1 MTKNPATESRRSAEE
16 IRAASVYARKNR
28 LPTSP
33 LNAIIER
40 TDIVRARRLVVK
52 VGSSSL
58 TRPDGG
64 LDLEYID
71 RLVDVLA
78 ARRARGDQI
87 VLVTSGSIAAGV
99 GILSLT
105 SRPRDLATA
114 QAAASV
120 GQGML
125 LQHYAASFAR
135 HGQHVGQILLTA
147 EDLIRPQH
155 YKNALRSLERLLEL
169 GVVPI
174 VNENDAVATHEIRFG
189 DNDRLA
195 ALVANLVAAQ
205 VLVLL
210 TDVDGLYTA
219 PPREPGARLVPSV
232 GNPEELSDYRV
243 SAGGSTV
250 GTGGMATKLDAAMI
264 ATHSG
269 VPVLLANAE
278 KVDEALRL
286 GRVGTWFS
294 VADHRRSNKRLWLAW
309 VADTTGKIRMDAG
322 AAHAVIDGKR
332 SLLAAGVTGVKGD
345 FEAGDP
351 VDLVGPDGV
360 VLARGMA
367 GYDAKDVARMAG
379 KSSVQLRVEM
389 GDAFSRPVVHRDDLA
404 PRHLTAS
411 GDGGPESPA

>member
-1 MTKNPATESRRSAEE
+1 MTRNPAEEVARSASE
-16 IRAASVYARKNR
+16 IREASEHARRNR

-58 TRPDGG
+58 TLPGGG
-64 LDLEYID
+64 LNLEFID
-71 RLVDVLA
+71 QLVDVLA
-78 ARRARGDQI
+78 ARRARGHQV
-87 VLVTSGSIAAGV
+87 VLVTSGAIAAGM
-99 GILSLT
+99 GPLGLT
-105 SRPRDLATA
+105 TRPTDLATA
-114 QAAASV
+114 QATASV
-120 GQGML
+120 GQGL
-125 LQHYAASFAR
+125 LVQHYSASFAR
-135 HGQHVGQILLTA
+135 HGQQVGQVLLTA

-155 YKNALRSLERLLEL
+155 YQNALRSLERLLDL

-210 TDVDGLYTA
+210 TDVDGLYTT
-219 PPREPGARLVPSV
+219 PPSEPGARLVAAV
-232 GNPEELSDYRV
+232 GSPEELADYRV
-243 SAGGSTV
+243 SGRGSAV

-278 KVDEALRL
+278 KVGEALRE
-286 GRVGTWFS
+286 GRVGTWFA

-309 VADTTGKIRMDAG
+309 VAETHGQILLDSG
-322 AAHAVIDGKR
+322 AARAVIDDKR
-332 SLLAAGVTGVKGD
+332 SLLAAGVTGVRGD

-351 VDLVGPDGV
+351 VDLVDPDGV

-367 GYDAKDVARMAG
+367 GYGAKDVARMAG
-379 KSSVQLRVEM
+379 RSSVQLRVEL

-404 PRHLTAS
+404 PRHLTAT
-411 GDGGPESPA
+411 GA

>member
-1 MTKNPATESRRSAEE
+1 MTRNPAEEVARSASE
-16 IRAASVYARKNR
+16 IREASEHARRNR

-58 TRPDGG
+58 TLPGGG
-64 LDLEYID
+64 LNLEFID
-71 RLVDVLA
+71 QLVDVLA
-78 ARRARGDQI
+78 ARRARGHQV
-87 VLVTSGSIAAGV
+87 VLVTSGAIAAGM
-99 GILSLT
+99 GPLGLT
-105 SRPRDLATA
+105 TRPTDLATA
-114 QAAASV
+114 QATASV
-120 GQGML
+120 GQGL
-125 LQHYAASFAR
+125 LVQHYSASFAR
-135 HGQHVGQILLTA
+135 HGQQVGQVLLTA

-155 YKNALRSLERLLEL
+155 YQNALRSLERLLDL

-195 ALVANLVAAQ
+195 ALVANLVAA
-205 VLVLL
+205 
-210 TDVDGLYTA
+210 
-219 PPREPGARLVPSV
+219 V
-232 GNPEELSDYRV
+232 GSPEELADYRV
-243 SAGGSTV
+243 SGRGSAV

-278 KVDEALRL
+278 KVGEALRE
-286 GRVGTWFS
+286 GRVGTWFA

-309 VADTTGKIRMDAG
+309 VAETHGQILLDSG
-322 AAHAVIDGKR
+322 AARAVIDDKR
-332 SLLAAGVTGVKGD
+332 SLLAAGVTGVRGD

-351 VDLVGPDGV
+351 VDLVDPDGV

-367 GYDAKDVARMAG
+367 GYGAKDVARMAG
-379 KSSVQLRVEM
+379 RSSVQLRVEL

-404 PRHLTAS
+404 PRHLTAT
-411 GDGGPESPA
+411 GA

>member
-1 MTKNPATESRRSAEE
+1 MTSNPAAEVRRSAEE
-16 IRAASVYARKNR
+16 IRTASEHARKNR
-28 LPTSP
+28 LPTAP

-40 TDIVRARRLVVK
+40 TDIVRARRIVVK

-64 LDLEYID
+64 LNLEFID

-78 ARRARGDQI
+78 ARRARGHQV
-87 VLVTSGSIAAGV
+87 VLVTSGAIAAGIEPL
-99 GILSLT
+99 GLT
-105 SRPRDLATA
+105 ARPSDLATA

-120 GQGML
+120 GQGL
-125 LQHYAASFAR
+125 LIQHYTNSFAR
-135 HGQHVGQILLTA
+135 HGQKVGQVLLTA

-155 YKNALRSLERLLEL
+155 YRNALRSLERLLDL

-195 ALVANLVAAQ
+195 ALVSNLVAAQ

-210 TDVDGLYTA
+210 TDVDGLHTA
-219 PPREPGARLVPSV
+219 PPKEPGSRLVPVV
-232 GNPEELSDYRV
+232 GGPEELADYRV
-243 SAGGSTV
+243 SGQGSAV

-269 VPVLLANAE
+269 VPVLLASAE
-278 KVDEALRL
+278 KVEEALRE
-286 GRVGTWFS
+286 GRVGTWFA

-309 VADTTGKIRMDAG
+309 VARTNGQILLDSG
-322 AAHAVIDGKR
+322 AARAVIDDKR
-332 SLLAAGVTGVKGD
+332 SLLAAGVTGVRGD

-351 VDLVGPDGV
+351 VDLVDPEGV
-360 VLARGMA
+360 VLARGLA
-367 GYDAKDVARMAG
+367 GYDAAEVARMAG
-379 KSSVQLRVEM
+379 RSTVQLRVEL
-389 GDAFSRPVVHRDDLA
+389 GDSFSRPVVHRDDLA
-404 PRHLTAS
+404 PRHLTAN
-411 GDGGPESPA
+411 GT